1 MQFTTNNS
9 PLLQNFQTFYY
20 ELLRQK
26 EKALRM
32 SEPDMV
38 FDETSPDTASNQ
50 EMGLADTI
58 QKKMRSL
65 IEELT
70 FKANRSIG
78 GMGATQIRDAQYI
91 MVVLTDEIFLG
102 INWPGAKQWQKS
114 LLEAQIFETQIAG
127 ELFFKKLD
135 ALLESNDST
144 RGELALLYFLTLS
157 LGFKGKYKDH
167 GDREAMKWYL
177 EQLYTAINQRPTHL
191 FRPGRPYLI
200 EQCYD
205 YTLSEPPGRGLP
217 DVRVWSMCIASIITL
232 YIFITYIVWYKLA
245 SEMHEAL
252 NLIFEQTR
260 QNPLI

>member
-32 SEPDMV
+32 SEPDTV
-38 FDETSPDTASNQ
+38 FDDTASNQ
-50 EMGLADTI
+50 DMGLAENI
-58 QKKMRSL
+58 QKKLRSL

-70 FKANRSIG
+70 FKASRSIG
-78 GMGATQIRDAQYI
+78 GLGANQIRDAQYI

-135 ALLESNDST
+135 ALLESNDPT

-167 GDREAMKWYL
+167 EDRETMQWYL
-177 EQLYTAINQRPTHL
+177 DQLYTVINQRPANL
-191 FRPGRPYLI
+191 FRPGRTYLI
-200 EQCYD
+200 DQCYN

-217 DVRVWSMCIASIITL
+217 DVRVWSICIASIITV

-245 SEMHEAL
+245 SEMHDAL

-260 QNPLI
+260 QSPLI